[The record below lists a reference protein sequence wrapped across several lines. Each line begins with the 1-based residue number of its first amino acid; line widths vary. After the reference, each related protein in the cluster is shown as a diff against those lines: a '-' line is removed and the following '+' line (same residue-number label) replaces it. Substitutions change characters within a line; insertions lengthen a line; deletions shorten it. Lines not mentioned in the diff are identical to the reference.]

1 MSVVGLTPVEK
12 AIMNK
17 IIILN
22 VVWVFVAVGAFY
34 LGRNDEPNGSE
45 AKTSDGGGKN
55 RSSQNRS
62 SQVRSSSSEGGKEGG
77 SQSAKTN
84 GLSQGVTLAQYE
96 RETDAL
102 VANKLFADLLLTLKA
117 ENARE
122 VFEALLEKRKNG
134 GENGEQMAF
143 FLEAWGKLD
152 GEAALTAVEELGGDG
167 RRRGFASIS
176 AMKGWASSDPT
187 AARAHL
193 EGLEAGFE
201 KGMLVQGVVSGM
213 ASVDP
218 QLATEFVL
226 EMDEA
231 RRAEGGDGG
240 EDRWRGYATDR
251 QMEVNRACSDAAR
264 NVHRRRLWAESLPDG
279 SIKSSAFDRVAEN
292 FAQSDPEA
300 AAEWVKSHADQ
311 EYAER
316 AVREVSEELSRKDPA
331 AAVSWAEELP
341 EATQASAMRQSI
353 EQWTRQ
359 DAEAAGQYLTTM
371 EESASRDAA
380 VSSFARTLDRED
392 PVVAAEWA
400 ASISDEGARN
410 ETLQSVGRS
419 WVQTDAEAAK
429 AWLPNS
435 GLSEEAQAEVIESA
449 ARGGGRRPG
458 R

>member
-1 MSVVGLTPVEK
+1 MLKGN
-12 AIMNK
+12 IMNK
-17 IIILN
+17 FIILN

-34 LGRNDEPNGSE
+34 VGKNDESKGSE
-45 AKTSDGGGKN
+45 AETSDAEGTNFSN
-55 RSSQNRS
+55 RNRS
-62 SQVRSSSSEGGKEGG
+62 SQVRSSSTEDGKEGA
-77 SQSAKTN
+77 SSTAN
-84 GLSQGVTLAQYE
+84 GLSQGVTLAQYQ

-102 VANKLFADLLLTLKA
+102 VANKLFADLLLTLKP

-122 VFEALLEKRKNG
+122 VFEALLEKRRNG
-134 GENGEQMAF
+134 GETGEQMGF

-152 GEAALTAVEELGGDG
+152 GEAALAAVEELGGDG

-213 ASVDP
+213 ASIDP
-218 QLATEFVL
+218 QSATEFVL

-231 RRAEGGDGG
+231 RRAEAGDGG
-240 EDRWRGYATDR
+240 EDRWRGFATDR
-251 QMEVNRACSDAAR
+251 QMEVIARAQMQQGMSQATA
-264 NVHRRRLWAESLPDG
+264 WAESLPEG

-292 FAQSDPEA
+292 YAQSDPEA

-316 AVREVSEELSRKDPA
+316 AVREVSEELSRKDPV

-359 DAEAAGQYLTTM
+359 DAEAAGEYLTTM
-371 EESASRDAA
+371 EESVSRDAA

-400 ASISDEGARN
+400 ASISDEGTRN

-449 ARGGGRRPG
+449 ERGGGRRFGPG